1 MKYFTIIIFTIILNQ
16 NNVLS
21 QTNYKQPQDSISI
34 TYIANAGFLVE
45 MNDKKI
51 VFDSFFKESFDKFD
65 CPDSKIIFQMK
76 NNLPPFSNID
86 YIFVSHYHGDH
97 VDALLLTEYLMN
109 NQHTRLFCPE
119 QVNHI
124 LKEDSLKYQRIKER
138 IIRMTPDINFYKK
151 IKYDDITL
159 TACRLWHGKKENNDI
174 ENIGFIIEYKN
185 KSIFHSGDATLADF
199 NGVNGY
205 LAKCNIDVAILHNSF
220 ASMKLL
226 YKTDSLVNADY
237 YIFMHLTKEYAN
249 IFHNYFTKNPDV
261 ITNPYI
267 FREAMEKKTYFFI
280 ANRYRQPRPL

>member
-1 MKYFTIIIFTIILNQ
+1 MKYFTIIICLIILNIE
-16 NNVLS
+16 NVLS
-21 QTNYKQPQDSISI
+21 QTDFKQSQDSISI

-51 VFDSFFKESFDKFD
+51 VFDGFFKESFGKYD
-65 CPDSKIIFQMK
+65 CPDSNLIFQMK
-76 NNLPPFSNID
+76 NNLPPFNNID
-86 YIFVSHYHGDH
+86 YIYVSHYHGDH
-97 VDALLLTEYLMN
+97 VDALLLIEYLMN

-119 QVNHI
+119 QVNQI
-124 LKEDSLKYQRIKER
+124 LKEDTFKYQLIKER
-138 IIRMTPDINFYKK
+138 IVKMTPDINSYEK
-151 IKYDDITL
+151 IEYDDITVS
-159 TACRLWHGKKENNDI
+159 ACRLWHGKKENNST

-205 LAKCNIDVAILHNSF
+205 IVNCNIDVAIIHNSF

-226 YKTDSLVNADY
+226 NKTDSLINADN

-249 IFHNYFTKNPDV
+249 MFHSYFTKNPDV

-267 FREAMEKKTYFFI
+267 FKEAMEKKTYFF
-280 ANRYRQPRPL
+280 ND